1 VGHLAGDDGFFV
13 RNFVRDLECPRK
25 LAASGVMGDGMGHH
39 RRLGTR
45 FVASGIFTSH
55 QRGMDRDFL
64 GWRLRFD
71 LREFS
76 SDAGGPNTKAPIAMK
91 RINYPQPVITLIHE
105 LKRLPGIGPRSAE
118 RMAVWLLQSSRA
130 DVPALAT
137 SLLEAQQVIRPCPVC
152 GFFAT
157 AGGCEVCDDATREPH
172 LLCVVEQATDVLPLE
187 RSGAF
192 RGRYHC
198 LGGKLSPLDRVSPE
212 DLQIPSLLRRID
224 ETGEEIE
231 VILALGSDVE
241 GEATA
246 NYLAE
251 LLRGRNCRLTR
262 IAQGLPAGGGLEH
275 ADDLTL
281 MRAMQGRR
289 SLE

>member
-1 VGHLAGDDGFFV
+1 MIRA
-13 RNFVRDLECPRK
+13 
-25 LAASGVMGDGMGHH
+25 
-39 RRLGTR
+39 
-45 FVASGIFTSH
+45 
-55 QRGMDRDFL
+55 DF
-64 GWRLRFD
+64 
-71 LREFS
+71 
-76 SDAGGPNTKAPIAMK
+76 PTPVKA
-91 RINYPQPVITLIHE
+91 LIEE

-118 RMAVWLLQSSRA
+118 RIAIWLIQHPKAAPS
-130 DVPALAT
+130 ALAAV
-137 SLLEAQQVIRPCPVC
+137 LREAEETILQCPDC

-157 AGGCEVCDDATREPH
+157 VAGCGICSDEQRDAGM
-172 LLCVVEQATDVLPLE
+172 LCVVEQATDVLPLE

-198 LGGKLSPLDRVSPE
+198 LGGKLSPLDRVAPE
-212 DLQIPSLLRRID
+212 DLRIPALLRRIAAAPAQ
-224 ETGEEIE
+224 IE

-251 LLRGRNCRLTR
+251 LLRGKNCRLTR

-275 ADDLTL
+275 ADALTL

-289 SLE
+289 AV

>member
-1 VGHLAGDDGFFV
+1 
-13 RNFVRDLECPRK
+13 
-25 LAASGVMGDGMGHH
+25 
-39 RRLGTR
+39 
-45 FVASGIFTSH
+45 
-55 QRGMDRDFL
+55 
-64 GWRLRFD
+64 
-71 LREFS
+71 
-76 SDAGGPNTKAPIAMK
+76 MK
-91 RINYPQPVITLIHE
+91 RADFPEPVKALVAE

-118 RMAVWLLQSSRA
+118 RIAVWLLQSPKA
-130 DVPALAT
+130 NPAPLAEV
-137 SLLEAQQVIRPCPVC
+137 LLVAKDAVRPCPLC

-157 AGGCEVCDDATREPH
+157 EAGCEVCDDPARDDSI
-172 LLCVVEQATDVLPLE
+172 LCVVEQATDVLPLE

-212 DLQIPSLLRRID
+212 DLRIPPLIRRI
-224 ETGEEIE
+224 EAAVEEIE

-275 ADDLTL
+275 ADELTL
-281 MRAMQGRR
+281 LRAMQGRR
-289 SLE
+289 SV

>member
-1 VGHLAGDDGFFV
+1 MNRADFPEPV
-13 RNFVRDLECPRK
+13 RE
-25 LAASGVMGDGMGHH
+25 
-39 RRLGTR
+39 
-45 FVASGIFTSH
+45 
-55 QRGMDRDFL
+55 
-64 GWRLRFD
+64 
-71 LREFS
+71 
-76 SDAGGPNTKAPIAMK
+76 
-91 RINYPQPVITLIHE
+91 LIGE

-118 RMAVWLLQSSRA
+118 RIAVWLLQSPKA
-130 DVPALAT
+130 DPSALAIALT
-137 SLLEAQQVIRPCPVC
+137 TAKETVRPCPVC

-157 AGGCEVCDDATREPH
+157 EEGCAVCDDPKRDDH
-172 LLCVVEQATDVLPLE
+172 MLCVVEQATDVLPLE

-192 RGRYHC
+192 NGRYHC

-212 DLQIPSLLRRID
+212 DLRIPSLLRRIESATD
-224 ETGEEIE
+224 EIE
-231 VILALGSDVE
+231 VVLALGSDVE

-251 LLRGRNCRLTR
+251 LLRGKNCRLTR

-289 SLE
+289 SV

>member
-1 VGHLAGDDGFFV
+1 
-13 RNFVRDLECPRK
+13 
-25 LAASGVMGDGMGHH
+25 
-39 RRLGTR
+39 
-45 FVASGIFTSH
+45 
-55 QRGMDRDFL
+55 
-64 GWRLRFD
+64 
-71 LREFS
+71 
-76 SDAGGPNTKAPIAMK
+76 MK
-91 RINYPQPVITLIHE
+91 RADFPEPVNALVGE

-118 RMAVWLLQSSRA
+118 RIAVWLLQSPKA
-130 DVPALAT
+130 NPAPLAET
-137 SLLEAQQVIRPCPVC
+137 LLAAKEQVRPCPVC

-157 AGGCEVCDDATREPH
+157 AAGCEVCEDPARDDRI
-172 LLCVVEQATDVLPLE
+172 LCVVEQATDVLPLE

-212 DLQIPSLLRRID
+212 DLRIPQLIRRI
-224 ETGEEIE
+224 EAAEEEIE

-251 LLRGRNCRLTR
+251 LLRGRNCKLTR

-275 ADDLTL
+275 ADELTL
-281 MRAMQGRR
+281 LRAMQGRR
-289 SLE
+289 SF